1 MALSASASGVPPDE
15 FNAYRYKLEKG
26 ANAEVCRHMGAVYNR
41 EFRHPWGRFEEQP
54 RRLPVF
60 PRLPGVEFDERMVRD
75 YFYSAYATSS
85 EFDALQWREGRG
97 IWDEEGKRVQPFLVA
112 DFDIDNDGRPD
123 RVVKSGFMLSFW
135 PAGRA
140 PGGEDR
146 LWIFDEG
153 QLDLTQTVVLSAF
166 YKNVGQRRPARVAYD
181 TLGLWARSIRPFVYK
196 GVTYLS
202 VYEQRGEEY
211 PKPYRETMWVMKYQS
226 GGANLGGGKWEPVK
240 ADRVCRFRMIAMKP
254 F

>member
-1 MALSASASGVPPDE
+1 ME
-15 FNAYRYKLEKG
+15 
-26 ANAEVCRHMGAVYNR
+26 AVYNR
-41 EFRHPWGRFEEQP
+41 EFRQPWERYTGGRPEL
-54 RRLPVF
+54 LPEF
-60 PRLPGVEFDERMVRD
+60 PKLPGVTYDKRIALDLR
-75 YFYSAYATSS
+75 YSAFPTSP
-85 EFDALQWREGRG
+85 EFDAIQWREGRG

-140 PGGEDR
+140 PGGEDE

-153 QLDLTQTVVLSAF
+153 QLDLTQTVILSAF

-181 TLGLWARSIRPFVYK
+181 TLGLSVRSIRPFIHN
-196 GVTYLS
+196 GITYLS
-202 VYEQRGEEY
+202 VYEQWAPND
-211 PKPYRETMWVMKYQS
+211 PKRWRETMWVLKYRS
-226 GGANLGGGKWEPVK
+226 GGGNLGGGNWEPVK
-240 ADRVCRFRMIAMKP
+240 VDRVCHFRMIAVKP